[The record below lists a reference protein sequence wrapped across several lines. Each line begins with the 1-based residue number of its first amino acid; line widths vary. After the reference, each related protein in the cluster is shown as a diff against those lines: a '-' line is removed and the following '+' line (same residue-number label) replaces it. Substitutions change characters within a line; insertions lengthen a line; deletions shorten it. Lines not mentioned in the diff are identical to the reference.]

1 MLSSELKQ
9 GHSYRFEVL
18 KDRSSRKFYK
28 IRTDDGVEFSLQK
41 FKFQQSIPIPD
52 FIRCYVKSL
61 YPLTLGQDISIFI
74 NDFYSEGKE
83 YDFKVKS
90 VKNDSVQVY
99 ELEDEHDLCF
109 RLYNAP
115 ESLSIGSR
123 IKCKIVK
130 IRGVN
135 VTLKYVGT
143 LSTKLPLEF
152 LDLSQW
158 LSALGIPRHHEAY
171 LNLIETIPAFQT
183 TLLKY
188 DEGNPDWIIELL
200 KATSE
205 NITDWLIE
213 CKDDRKQ
220 LAKTVSRMTIARKL
234 ALLIIEESDYLRNCN
249 AEQRSMLQSRLSFYV
264 ELFDQ
269 YEQGASRILNKTY
282 EEFIDKM
289 FRRLKKSGYLYKP
302 SKQFRI
308 MMTILKLRPELINAR
323 MGELFEALHNWELS
337 NWQSEPFR
345 GALVQQL
352 QIFIKE
358 NCGQINLLP
367 ANDSSDDN
375 KAIIR
380 MILAIAV
387 QSILATEA
395 DGVDLT
401 INRAML
407 YRYISYLN
415 PDNVGTLLDKGAEA
429 ILGSEH
435 PSEFTWN
442 DTDHPTLLMEK
453 SSHPFAYT
461 EERENLVKTYS
472 TSKATV
478 QLRAGNIHIIAKNAE
493 PESTV
498 IPNNLIDWLSP
509 KISIEDDIKVQNL
522 RKTKDLKTYGKMW
535 DEIGWSIFGEEQTAG
550 SIIEK
555 RVPFSGEDVKV
566 IIDDFRILNYGPE
579 KQRLQFHCTI
589 HDEMY
594 MGEGWMPCDSYHM
607 IGWLSSKDVPGNYD
621 GSLSFSLDEKGSP
634 LLFNAT
640 VNKRDDKL
648 IFSMKSQ
655 IEDYLL
661 ETSWT
666 GEESVCIVTHFDRH
680 NNVWLCLS
688 EKGCTFKV
696 HCDESTS
703 HLFEG
708 MLVRVKCLE
717 PDRSSTT
724 TQFFIGELSEN
735 QEDIPP
741 SIKKSLCLMNL
752 MQGLGESSEEN
763 SNEDSEVVEIEEV
776 MTREELL
783 EIIYMFQ
790 RCAFSETEY
799 IKAFNYLGFASV
811 LCRLAE
817 EKNLLK
823 EISTHMELLQ
833 LLQDFGKNQ
842 KIDIEWLINCE
853 QKIKDTPMLE
863 RLFTRLKIVADIDLG
878 ENTDWLWNVRRN
890 PRNETEQR
898 LASLVLSFNMLPKE
912 LDKTRKEIMKEITTL
927 LNVNNTAPTSKYY
940 GDESQTVEFK
950 SSLIYSTSGGGRPD
964 FKTQLHEI
972 IHVICGFM
980 NARGGTLYI
989 GVNDSGY
996 ENGLEDDIA
1005 YRRSHGLKPT
1015 IDSMMVDLQN
1025 HLDRTMPMHAK
1036 DHWEIESDPES
1047 KKGVI
1052 IVRVLPVEE
1061 PVEYDG
1067 IIYVRSSSTTKPR
1080 LDDQREE
1087 FIKNR
1092 SHNYQLLMKIWGVG
1106 QEDASK
1112 TEDSGNCGDT
1122 ESQQHLMPLKSV
1134 VSHEPDKDYT
1144 ETVAEDDEPCHIG
1157 TGKHRLNVLHNY
1169 EPNFVLPHLYV
1180 YFMDNKSVMLSHEDA
1195 FTDYEKECRLALA
1208 VKEKE
1213 KEGFL
1218 LLTYSDGNVAK
1229 YPIEGFPQ
1237 YLKNEIRTHR
1247 QNPVLDFVNIGND
1260 EDYLLSV
1267 VKAPY
1272 GGLFYRIE
1280 SITGIPESTN
1290 LDDDG
1295 TPLCCCEHTII
1306 TQEIITPEKLGF
1318 FDSDAINKESR
1329 FFGVPV
1335 PMGDGTLSEQERI
1348 DKLLKPVV
1356 HYE

>member
-1 MLSSELKQ
+1 MLSTELKQ

-28 IRTDDGVEFSLQK
+28 IKTDDGVEFSLQK
-41 FKFQQSIPIPD
+41 FKFQQATPVPD
-52 FIRCYVKSL
+52 FIQIYVKSL
-61 YPLTLGQDISIFI
+61 YPITLGQDISIFI
-74 NDFYSEGKE
+74 KDFYSEGKE

-90 VKNDSVQVY
+90 IKNDSVQVY

-135 VTLKYVGT
+135 VVLKYVGT

-152 LDLSQW
+152 LDLSRW

-171 LNLIETIPAFQT
+171 LNLIKSIPAFSA
-183 TLLKY
+183 TLNKY
-188 DEGNPDWIIELL
+188 DNGNPDWIIELL

-213 CKDDRKQ
+213 CKDNRKQ
-220 LAKTVSRMTIARKL
+220 LAKTVSRMTIARRL
-234 ALLIIEESDYLRNCN
+234 ALVIIEESDYLRNCN
-249 AEQRSMLQSRLSFYV
+249 AEQRSMLQSRLSYYV
-264 ELFDQ
+264 ELFEQ
-269 YEQGASRILNKTY
+269 YEQGAARILNQTY

-367 ANDSSDDN
+367 ANDSGDDN

-387 QSILATEA
+387 QSILAKEE
-395 DGVDLT
+395 DGVDLA

-415 PDNVGTLLDKGAEA
+415 PDNVGTLLDKGVEA

-435 PSEFTWN
+435 PSEFSWN
-442 DTDHPTLLMEK
+442 DTDYPTLLIEK
-453 SSHPFAYT
+453 SSHPFANT

-478 QLRAGNIHIIAKNAE
+478 RLRAGNIHIIAKNAE

-498 IPNNLIDWLSP
+498 IPNNLIGWLSP

-522 RKTKDLKTYGKMW
+522 RKAKDLKTYGKMW
-535 DEIGWSIFGEEQTAG
+535 DEIGWSIFGDERTAG
-550 SIIEK
+550 AVIEK
-555 RVPFSGEDVKV
+555 KVPFNGEDVKV
-566 IIDDFRILNYGPE
+566 MIDDFRILNYGPE

-589 HDEMY
+589 HDDMY
-594 MGEGWMPCDSYHM
+594 IGEGWMPCDSYHM
-607 IGWLSSKDVPGNYD
+607 IGWLSVKDVPGNYD
-621 GSLSFSLDEKGSP
+621 GSLSFALDDNGAP

-640 VNKRDDKL
+640 VSRRDDRL
-648 IFSMKSQ
+648 VFSMKSQ

-661 ETSWT
+661 ESSWT
-666 GEESVCIVTHFDRH
+666 GEESVCIVTHLDRH
-680 NNVWLCLS
+680 NNAWLCLS

-696 HCDESTS
+696 HCDESAS
-703 HLFEG
+703 HLSEG

-717 PDRSSTT
+717 SDRSGTV

-735 QEDIPP
+735 QADIPA
-741 SIKKSLCLMNL
+741 SIKKSLCLKNL
-752 MQGLGESSEEN
+752 MQGLGEPSVEDSG
-763 SNEDSEVVEIEEV
+763 EDSEVVEIEEV

-811 LCRLAE
+811 LCKLAE

-842 KIDIEWLINCE
+842 KVDIEWLVNCE
-853 QKIKDTPMLE
+853 QKIKDNPMLE
-863 RLFTRLKIVADIDLG
+863 RLVTRLKIVAGIDLG
-878 ENTDWLWNVRRN
+878 ENADWLWNVRRN

-950 SSLIYSTSGGGRPD
+950 SSMVYSTSEGGRPD
-964 FKTQLHEI
+964 FKAQLHEI

-996 ENGLEDDIA
+996 ECGLDDDLA
-1005 YRRSHGLKPT
+1005 FRRTHGLKPT
-1015 IDSMMVDLQN
+1015 IDGMMVDLQN
-1025 HLDRTMPMHAK
+1025 QLDRIMPMHAK
-1036 DHWEIESDPES
+1036 DRWEIESDPES

-1052 IVRVLPVEE
+1052 RVRVLPVEE

-1080 LDDQREE
+1080 LEGQRDE

-1092 SHNYQLLMKIWGVG
+1092 SHNYRLLMKIWGVG
-1106 QEDASK
+1106 QEDAAKGEDAGGGKDSK
-1112 TEDSGNCGDT
+1112 PREDAT
-1122 ESQQHLMPLKSV
+1122 PRKSA
-1134 VSHEPDKDYT
+1134 VSHKPDT
-1144 ETVAEDDEPCHIG
+1144 GGVHASVDDEETCRIS

-1169 EPNFVLPHLYV
+1169 EPNFVLPHLYI
-1180 YFMDNKSVMLSHEDA
+1180 YFMDNKTVMLSHEDA
-1195 FTDYEKECRLALA
+1195 FMDYEKGCRLALA
-1208 VKEKE
+1208 VRERE

-1218 LLTYSDGNVAK
+1218 LLTYSDGNVAR

-1237 YLKNEIRTHR
+1237 NLKNEIRTHR
-1247 QNPVLDFVNIGND
+1247 GQPVLDFVNIGNGGD
-1260 EDYLLSV
+1260 FLLSV

-1272 GGLFYRIE
+1272 GGLFYRID
-1280 SITGIPESTN
+1280 SISAIPESAN
-1290 LDDDG
+1290 LDG
-1295 TPLCCCEHTII
+1295 EGNPLCDTGHTIVAQEVI
-1306 TQEIITPEKLGF
+1306 TTEKLGF
-1318 FDSDAINKESR
+1318 FDSDAVNKESR
-1329 FFGVPV
+1329 FFGAPV
-1335 PMGDGTLSEQERI
+1335 PLGDGTLSEQERI